1 MRTMIPT
8 AAISAPITIAS
19 ISALVGLFGVVL
31 GLWVNGDRAER
42 QRRRELHSR
51 ALAAVIA
58 YGEMPF
64 RIRRRRHE
72 ESERSSERIRLSEK
86 FSAVQ
91 AEIATCRVLLNADGD
106 ARIAGAYGRLVEVAR
121 GTAGA
126 EAHQAWKEPAIESDS
141 EMNMAELFGRLT
153 EFRSQLEI
161 FEDELARATLPRR
174 LRLARRIGQRKSRQG
189 ALAARGIPSR

>member
-1 MRTMIPT
+1 MIPT
-8 AAISAPITIAS
+8 AAISAPIGIAA
-19 ISALVGLFGVVL
+19 ISALVGLFGAAL

-86 FSAVQ
+86 FSTVQ
-91 AEIATCRVLLNADGD
+91 AEISTCRVLLNADGD
-106 ARIAGAYGRLVEVAR
+106 ARLARAYGGLVEVAR
-121 GTAGA
+121 RTAGA
-126 EAHQAWKEPAIESDS
+126 EAHQAWKEPAIESDAK
-141 EMNMAELFGRLT
+141 MNMAELFGRLS
-153 EFRSQLEI
+153 EFRAQLES
-161 FEDELARATLPRR
+161 FEKELARATLPRR
-174 LRLARRIGQRKSRQG
+174 LRAARRIRRWKAG
-189 ALAARGIPSR
+189 

>member
-1 MRTMIPT
+1 MIVT
-8 AAISAPITIAS
+8 GAISAPVAIAA

-31 GLWVNGDRAER
+31 GLWINGDRAER

-64 RIRRRRHE
+64 RIRRRRCE
-72 ESERSSERIRLSEK
+72 ESARSSERIRLSEE
-86 FSAVQ
+86 FSAIQ

-106 ARIAGAYGRLVEVAR
+106 ARIAEAYGHLVEVAR
-121 GTAGA
+121 RTAGA
-126 EAHQAWKEPAIESDS
+126 EAHQAWKEPAIESDT
-141 EMNMAELFGRLT
+141 EMNMAQLFGRLAKL
-153 EFRSQLEI
+153 RSQLET

-174 LRLARRIGQRKSRQG
+174 LRFARKIRQWK
-189 ALAARGIPSR
+189 IS